1 MKTFR
6 QWLETIEVGQNPQI
20 EELRNTLNAWMT
32 EDQNYHNP
40 VERKPFQQKVW
51 QFISSNIDA
60 IVGDMGD
67 KQDGDYPSASYAAWL
82 LVQHMDAFPEWQKMF
97 LEKLPTN
104 HRKYQFLRDRVAV
117 NDKIR
122 QFASQGLHGCNDPR
136 FNGDPISG
144 VRDTNLFPNEN
155 PKSAQQALQQAE
167 KQGNT
172 CLVAAVQAS
181 KAKTQPSFWTGF

>member
-67 KQDGDYPSASYAAWL
+67 KQNGDYPSASYAAWL

-122 QFASQGLHGCNDPR
+122 QFASQGLHGCDDPR
-136 FNGDPISG
+136 FKGDPISG

-172 CLVAAVQAS
+172 CLVNAVHAS
-181 KAKTQPSFWTGF
+181 RAKTQPSYNV

>member
-40 VERKPFQQKVW
+40 VERKPFKQKVW

-67 KQDGDYPSASYAAWL
+67 KQNGDYPSASYAAWL

-97 LEKLPTN
+97 LQKLPTN
-104 HRKYQFLRDRVAV
+104 HVKYQFLRDRVAV

-122 QFASQGLHGCNDPR
+122 EFASQGLHGCNDPR

-181 KAKTQPSFWTGF
+181 KAKTQPSYNV

>member
-67 KQDGDYPSASYAAWL
+67 KQNGDYP
-82 LVQHMDAFPEWQKMF
+82 
-97 LEKLPTN
+97 
-104 HRKYQFLRDRVAV
+104 
-117 NDKIR
+117 
-122 QFASQGLHGCNDPR
+122 
-136 FNGDPISG
+136 
-144 VRDTNLFPNEN
+144 
-155 PKSAQQALQQAE
+155 
-167 KQGNT
+167 
-172 CLVAAVQAS
+172 
-181 KAKTQPSFWTGF
+181 

>member
-1 MKTFR
+1 MITFR
-6 QWLETIEVGQNPQI
+6 QFLETIEVGQNPLQ
-20 EELRNTLNAWMT
+20 ELRDKLNAWMD

-97 LEKLPTN
+97 LQKLPTN
-104 HRKYQFLRDRVAV
+104 HMKYQFLRDRVAV

-122 QFASQGLHGCNDPR
+122 EFASQGLHGCNDPR